1 MLFSRSY
8 LPVNWV
14 DGMILSGQHFVE
26 TDHHIQ
32 DLVRDAVSLQ
42 LTNYNYGLLP
52 PVKGTTVSHD
62 FHLLEK
68 MGNYVEV
75 RLSRCNAITQGGC
88 HIAINPDVLQFTAL
102 TASFDIDPNLDD
114 DQRPM
119 YDVVLLVNPFQRVP
133 VGDPDPDESPLRHP
147 HTDYHYQLMVVPSF
161 QINGSNLGRYHL
173 LIGKVVFQEGR
184 YVVDSRYIPPCS
196 SVASHPQLI
205 GHYKHFGWG
214 LNEIQVSSF
223 KIIRKIHDQ
232 NHPSELARNV
242 QMLCNR
248 LLDYLGTVFFQY
260 RNLDHQ
266 NPPVFLVRYFADLT
280 SIFYTALS
288 CLPTRQKEE
297 LLHYFYEWTDVTPGQ
312 FEELLLNLL
321 EHDYN
326 HLQIDESMQ
335 LIERF
340 LDVFTKLWAKLS
352 TLEYIGQRKDTI
364 LVREEAPTTLANR
377 RGWNILDA

>member
-1 MLFSRSY
+1 MLYSKSF

-14 DGMILSGQHFVE
+14 DGMKLSGQHFVQ

-42 LTNYNYGLLP
+42 LTNYNFGLLP
-52 PVKGTTVSHD
+52 PVKGSTLSHD
-62 FHLLEK
+62 FDLLEK

-88 HIAINPDVLQFTAL
+88 RIAINPDVLRFTVL
-102 TASFDIDPNLDD
+102 TASFEVDPTLDD
-114 DQRPM
+114 EQRPM

-133 VGDPDPDESPLRHP
+133 VGDPDPEESPLRHP
-147 HTDYHYQLMVVPSF
+147 HTDYYYQLMVVPSH
-161 QINGSNLGRYHL
+161 QINANDLGQHHMV
-173 LIGKVVFQEGR
+173 IGKVVFQEGR
-184 YVVDSRYIPPCS
+184 YVVDSQYIPPCA

-205 GHYKHFGWG
+205 SYYKHFGWG

-223 KIIRKIHDQ
+223 KILRKIHDQ
-232 NHPSELARNV
+232 NHPSELARNA
-242 QMLCNR
+242 QILCNR

-266 NPPVFLVRYFADLT
+266 HPPVLLVRYFADLT
-280 SIFYTALS
+280 SIFYTALNM
-288 CLPTRQKEE
+288 LPNRQKEE
-297 LLHYFYEWTDVTPGQ
+297 LLHYFYEWVDITPGQ

-326 HLQIDESMQ
+326 HQQIGQSMQ

-340 LDVFTKLWAKLS
+340 LDVFTRLWAKLS

-364 LVREEAPTTLANR
+364 LVREEAPAALASR